1 MLTLAILGSAAVLD
15 ERVLGLRGR
24 EERKRSHLKNHHCLA
39 LGVESY
45 GTSRRSKGAPSSS
58 PHFSKQ
64 SHPIIFT
71 RFMWVTSFSNAMQPK
86 CSLRPRCRLT
96 PRNPSQPL
104 NPFCLNYTT
113 AASSRTAIRSSEP
126 SPSLSNIWYE
136 NCSIASLQGIMC
148 TWSCRS
154 SPR

>member
-15 ERVLGLRGR
+15 ERVLGLWGR

-39 LGVESY
+39 LGVESC
-45 GTSRRSKGAPSSS
+45 GISRRSKGAPSSS

-64 SHPIIFT
+64 SHPIILT
-71 RFMWVTSFSNAMQPK
+71 RFVWVTSFSNAMQPK
-86 CSLRPRCRLT
+86 CSLRPPCRLT

-113 AASSRTAIRSSEP
+113 GPAPEQQFAPQNRVLLSAMYGTKIAQLPASKA
-126 SPSLSNIWYE
+126 
-136 NCSIASLQGIMC
+136 
-148 TWSCRS
+148 
-154 SPR
+154 